1 MNNKNVKTAKG
12 RQAVD
17 MQADA
22 SSAVGSSTGTGSS
35 SAVCNSAATSA
46 KRAPAKKSS
55 SKRGLLS
62 WIFFFAGE
70 KKGQYFLS
78 VFFALLSVACCI
90 APYFMIAK
98 IVQELLSG
106 LRDWHLFLKQA
117 GIVALFWGGNVIF
130 HMISTSMSHIATFNL
145 LGNIRKRL
153 CNKLA
158 RLPLGT
164 VLDMPSG
171 SLKNIIIERIDS
183 METTLA
189 HIVPEYTSNILLS
202 IALVAY
208 LFVVDWRL
216 ALAAFAVLPVGF
228 IAMLFMFKDA
238 EPRFKY
244 ALDKTKALNDTAVEY
259 INGIEVIKAF
269 GKSKSSYERF
279 VTAAQE
285 GSACYVEWMRDCI
298 WPHAIA
304 MVVTPSLLLTL
315 LPIGGVMFFKG
326 MVDASVFIT
335 MIILAISAIQP
346 FLIAYSY
353 HDDIAKA
360 GAIFGEVGS
369 IIDLPELDR
378 PNTDKKKPADNSIVL
393 KDVRFSYRK
402 GNEGES
408 LPPAS
413 HSVAPTPPSPKG
425 TPLKNPEILHGIS
438 MTLPQGSYSAFVGP
452 SGSGKSTI
460 ARLIASLWDVDSGSI
475 EIGGV
480 NIKDLS
486 LEEYNRRVAYVSQ
499 DNFLFDLSVRENIRL
514 GRPGATDSEVE
525 EVAKK
530 SGCYDF
536 IMSLE
541 NGFDT
546 IVGGSGAHLSGGE
559 RQRIAIARAMMKDAP
574 IVILDEATA
583 YTDPENEAIIQQSV
597 AKLVQGKTLIV
608 IAHRLSTVKDADKLF
623 VIKDGLIESQGSH
636 QELLAKG
643 GLYKDMWEAHIDAKD
658 E

>member
-1 MNNKNVKTAKG
+1 MSSKTK
-12 RQAVD
+12 
-17 MQADA
+17 
-22 SSAVGSSTGTGSS
+22 SS
-35 SAVCNSAATSA
+35 
-46 KRAPAKKSS
+46 AKKSLV
-55 SKRGLLS
+55 G
-62 WIFFFAGE
+62 WIIEFAGE
-70 KKGQYFLS
+70 KKGQYITS

-90 APYFMIAK
+90 APYFMIAR
-98 IVQELLSG
+98 IVQQLLAG
-106 LRDWHLFLKQA
+106 VRDWSLFLREA
-117 GIVALFWGGNVIF
+117 GIVALFWLGNVVF

-145 LGNIRKRL
+145 LGNIRKRM
-153 CNKLA
+153 CDKLT

-171 SLKNIIIERIDS
+171 SLKNIMIERIDS

-189 HIVPEYTSNILLS
+189 HIVPEYTSNIILS
-202 IALVAY
+202 IILVIY
-208 LFVVDWRL
+208 LFVIDWRL
-216 ALAAFAVLPVGF
+216 ALACMAVLPIGF
-228 IAMLFMFKDA
+228 IAMCFMMKDGPA
-238 EPRFKY
+238 RFKY

-279 VTAAQE
+279 VVAAQE

-298 WPHAIA
+298 WPHAVA
-304 MVVTPSLLLTL
+304 TVVTPSLLLSL
-315 LPIGGVMFFKG
+315 LPIGGYMFFKG
-326 MVDASVFIT
+326 NVDASTFIT
-335 MIILAISAIQP
+335 MIILAVSAIQP
-346 FLIAYSY
+346 FLIAFTY

-369 IIDLPELDR
+369 IMKLEELDR
-378 PNTDKKKPADNSIVL
+378 PAEDKKKPADNSILL
-393 KDVRFSYRK
+393 KDVHFSYHK
-402 GNEGES
+402 GIEGEE
-408 LPPAS
+408 
-413 HSVAPTPPSPKG
+413 K
-425 TPLKNPEILHGIS
+425 KEILHGVS
-438 MTLPQGSYSAFVGP
+438 MSLPQGSYTAFVGP

-460 ARLIASLWDVDSGSI
+460 ARLIASLWDVDSGSV

-480 NIKDLS
+480 NIKELS

-499 DNFLFDLSVRENIRL
+499 DNFLFDMSVRENIRL
-514 GRPGATDSEVE
+514 GREGATDADVE
-525 EVAKK
+525 DVARK

-597 AKLVQGKTLIV
+597 AKLVAGKTLIV
-608 IAHRLSTVKDADKLF
+608 IAHRLSTVKDADKLY
-623 VIKDGLIESQGSH
+623 VIKDGLIDSCGTH
-636 QELLAKG
+636 DELLAKG
-643 GLYKDMWEAHIDAKD
+643 GLYKDMWEAHVDSRDA
-658 E
+658 

>member
-1 MNNKNVKTAKG
+1 MNQQKNK
-12 RQAVD
+12 
-17 MQADA
+17 
-22 SSAVGSSTGTGSS
+22 S
-35 SAVCNSAATSA
+35 
-46 KRAPAKKSS
+46 
-55 SKRGLLS
+55 LIS
-62 WIFFFAGE
+62 WVWAFAGE
-70 KKGQYFLS
+70 KKFSYVLS

-90 APYFMIAK
+90 APYFMIAR
-98 IVQELLSG
+98 IVRELLSG
-106 LRDWHLFLKQA
+106 VRDWPLFLKQA

-130 HMISTSMSHIATFNL
+130 HMISTTMSHIATFNL
-145 LGNIRKRL
+145 LGNIRKRM
-153 CNKLA
+153 CDKLA

-189 HIVPEYTSNILLS
+189 HIVPEYTSNIVLS
-202 IALVAY
+202 LALVIY
-208 LFVVDWRL
+208 LFLVDWRL
-216 ALAAFAVLPVGF
+216 ALSAFAVLPVGF
-228 IAMLFMFKDA
+228 IAMCFMFKDMA
-238 EPRFKY
+238 PRFKY

-279 VTAAQE
+279 VTAARE
-285 GSACYVEWMRDCI
+285 GSDCYVEWMRDCI
-298 WPHAIA
+298 WPHSIA

-315 LPIGGVMFFKG
+315 LPIGGVMFYKG
-326 MVDASVFIT
+326 MVDATVFIT
-335 MIILAISAIQP
+335 VIILAISAIQP
-346 FLIAYSY
+346 FLISYSY

-369 IIDLPELDR
+369 IMDLPELER
-378 PNTDKKKPADNSIVL
+378 PETDKKTTSDNSIVL

-402 GNEGES
+402 DGVDERS
-408 LPPAS
+408 LS
-413 HSVAPTPPSPKG
+413 GSRAPSKG
-425 TPLKNPEILHGIS
+425 TVEGPVETTASVSADFDKLNRRGEILHGVS
-438 MTLPQGSYSAFVGP
+438 MSLPQGSYSAFVGP

-514 GRPGATDSEVE
+514 GRPGATDADVE

-541 NGFDT
+541 KGFDT

-583 YTDPENEAIIQQSV
+583 YTDPENEALIQQSV
-597 AKLVQGKTLIV
+597 AKLVKGKTLIV

-623 VIKDGLIESQGSH
+623 VIKDGVIESQGSH

>member
-1 MNNKNVKTAKG
+1 MSQNKSKVRK
-12 RQAVD
+12 
-17 MQADA
+17 
-22 SSAVGSSTGTGSS
+22 
-35 SAVCNSAATSA
+35 
-46 KRAPAKKSS
+46 PAKK
-55 SKRGLLS
+55 GLVG
-62 WIFFFAGE
+62 WIFEFAGE
-70 KKGQYFLS
+70 KKGQYIVS

-90 APYFMIAK
+90 APYFMIAR
-98 IVQELLSG
+98 IVQQLLAG
-106 LRDWHLFLKQA
+106 VRDWSLFLRES
-117 GIVALFWGGNVIF
+117 GIVALFWLGNVVF
-130 HMISTSMSHIATFNL
+130 HMISTTMSHIATFNL
-145 LGNIRKRL
+145 LGNIRKEM
-153 CNKLA
+153 CDKLT

-171 SLKNIIIERIDS
+171 SLKNIMIERIDS

-189 HIVPEYTSNILLS
+189 HIVPEYTSNIILS
-202 IALVAY
+202 IVLVIY
-208 LFVVDWRL
+208 LFVIDWRL
-216 ALAAFAVLPVGF
+216 ALACLAVLPIGL
-228 IAMLFMFKDA
+228 IAMCLMMKDGPA
-238 EPRFKY
+238 RFKY

-279 VTAAQE
+279 VVAAQE

-298 WPHAIA
+298 WPHAVA
-304 MVVTPSLLLTL
+304 TVVTPSLLLSL
-315 LPIGGVMFFKG
+315 LPIGGYMFFKG
-326 MVDASVFIT
+326 NVDASTFIT
-335 MIILAISAIQP
+335 MIILAVSAIQP
-346 FLIAYSY
+346 FLIAFTY

-369 IIDLPELDR
+369 IMTLEELDR
-378 PNTDKKKPADNSIVL
+378 PESDKAEPRDNSIEL
-393 KDVRFSYRK
+393 RDVRFSYHK
-402 GNEGES
+402 NIEGEE
-408 LPPAS
+408 
-413 HSVAPTPPSPKG
+413 K
-425 TPLKNPEILHGIS
+425 KEILHGIS
-438 MTLPQGSYSAFVGP
+438 MSLPQGSYTAFVGP

-460 ARLIASLWDVDSGSI
+460 ARLIASLWDVDSGSV

-486 LEEYNRRVAYVSQ
+486 LQEYNRRVAYVSQ
-499 DNFLFDLSVRENIRL
+499 DNFLFDLSVRDNIRL
-514 GRPGATDSEVE
+514 GREGATDAEVE
-525 EVAKK
+525 EVARK

-597 AKLVQGKTLIV
+597 AKLVAGKTLIV
-608 IAHRLSTVKDADKLF
+608 IAHRLSTVKDADKLY
-623 VIKDGLIESQGSH
+623 VIKDGVIDSCGTHE
-636 QELLAKG
+636 ELLAQG
-643 GLYKDMWEAHIDAKD
+643 GLYKDMWEAHVDAKD

>member
-1 MNNKNVKTAKG
+1 
-12 RQAVD
+12 
-17 MQADA
+17 
-22 SSAVGSSTGTGSS
+22 
-35 SAVCNSAATSA
+35 
-46 KRAPAKKSS
+46 
-55 SKRGLLS
+55 
-62 WIFFFAGE
+62 
-70 KKGQYFLS
+70 
-78 VFFALLSVACCI
+78 
-90 APYFMIAK
+90 
-98 IVQELLSG
+98 
-106 LRDWHLFLKQA
+106 
-117 GIVALFWGGNVIF
+117 
-130 HMISTSMSHIATFNL
+130 
-145 LGNIRKRL
+145 
-153 CNKLA
+153 
-158 RLPLGT
+158 
-164 VLDMPSG
+164 
-171 SLKNIIIERIDS
+171 
-183 METTLA
+183 
-189 HIVPEYTSNILLS
+189 
-202 IALVAY
+202 
-208 LFVVDWRL
+208 
-216 ALAAFAVLPVGF
+216 
-228 IAMLFMFKDA
+228 
-238 EPRFKY
+238 
-244 ALDKTKALNDTAVEY
+244 
-259 INGIEVIKAF
+259 
-269 GKSKSSYERF
+269 
-279 VTAAQE
+279 
-285 GSACYVEWMRDCI
+285 MRDCI
-298 WPHAIA
+298 WPHSIA

-315 LPIGGVMFFKG
+315 LPIGGVMYFKG

-335 MIILAISAIQP
+335 MIILAISAILP
-346 FLIAYSY
+346 FLISYSY

-369 IIDLPELDR
+369 IMNLPELDR
-378 PNTDKKKPADNSIVL
+378 PETDKKTPSDNSIVL

-402 GNEGES
+402 DGVDERS
-408 LPPAS
+408 LS
-413 HSVAPTPPSPKG
+413 GSRAPSKG
-425 TPLKNPEILHGIS
+425 TVEGPLETTASVSADFDKLNRRGEILHGIS
-438 MTLPQGSYSAFVGP
+438 MSLPQGSYSAFVGP

-514 GRPGATDSEVE
+514 GRPGASDADVE

-597 AKLVQGKTLIV
+597 AKLVKGKTLIV

-623 VIKDGLIESQGSH
+623 VIKDGVIDSEGSH
-636 QELLAKG
+636 EELLAKG

>member
-1 MNNKNVKTAKG
+1 MSSKTK
-12 RQAVD
+12 
-17 MQADA
+17 
-22 SSAVGSSTGTGSS
+22 S
-35 SAVCNSAATSA
+35 
-46 KRAPAKKSS
+46 PAKKSLV
-55 SKRGLLS
+55 G
-62 WIFFFAGE
+62 WIIEFAGE
-70 KKGQYFLS
+70 KKGQYITS

-90 APYFMIAK
+90 APYFMIAR
-98 IVQELLSG
+98 IVQQLLAG
-106 LRDWHLFLKQA
+106 VRDWSLFLREA
-117 GIVALFWGGNVIF
+117 GIVALFWLGNVVF

-145 LGNIRKRL
+145 LGNIRKKM
-153 CNKLA
+153 CDKLT

-171 SLKNIIIERIDS
+171 SLKNIMIERIDS

-189 HIVPEYTSNILLS
+189 HIVPEYTSNIILS
-202 IALVAY
+202 IILVIY
-208 LFVVDWRL
+208 LFVIDWRL
-216 ALAAFAVLPVGF
+216 ALACMAVLPIGF
-228 IAMLFMFKDA
+228 IAMCLMMKDGPA
-238 EPRFKY
+238 RFKY

-279 VTAAQE
+279 VVAAQE

-298 WPHAIA
+298 WPHAVA
-304 MVVTPSLLLTL
+304 TVVTPSLLLSL
-315 LPIGGVMFFKG
+315 LPIGGYLFFKG
-326 MVDASVFIT
+326 NVDASTFIT
-335 MIILAISAIQP
+335 MIILAVSAIQP
-346 FLIAYSY
+346 FLIAFTY

-369 IIDLPELDR
+369 IMKLEELDR
-378 PNTDKKKPADNSIVL
+378 PAEDKKKPVDNSILL
-393 KDVRFSYRK
+393 KNVHFSYHK
-402 GNEGES
+402 GIEGEE
-408 LPPAS
+408 
-413 HSVAPTPPSPKG
+413 K
-425 TPLKNPEILHGIS
+425 KEILHGVS
-438 MTLPQGSYSAFVGP
+438 MSLPQGSYTAFVGP

-460 ARLIASLWDVDSGSI
+460 ARLIASLWDVDSGSV

-499 DNFLFDLSVRENIRL
+499 DNFLFDMSVRENIRL
-514 GRPGATDSEVE
+514 GREGATDADVE
-525 EVAKK
+525 EVARK

-597 AKLVQGKTLIV
+597 AKLVAGKTLIV
-608 IAHRLSTVKDADKLF
+608 IAHRLSTVKDADKLY
-623 VIKDGLIESQGSH
+623 VIKDGLIDSSGTHE
-636 QELLAKG
+636 ELLAQD
-643 GLYKDMWEAHIDAKD
+643 GLYKNMWEAHIDAKD